1 MSLVL
6 HNLGLRAGV
15 HGPMLCSGLN
25 TSIEPGQRWV
35 LLGPNGSG
43 KSTLLATVAG
53 LLAPAQGHITLHGR
67 ALDAWPLEALARE
80 RAWCPPHWSDPF
92 PATVAETVQLAQRQA
107 DLAALHALLERF
119 DIATLARADVRTLS
133 AGERQR
139 VALAS
144 AWWQGAALLML
155 DEPTSHLDLAH
166 QELLLRRL
174 VEHEGSVITSLH
186 DLNLAWRVA
195 THAVLFDGHGGV
207 HAGSRQD
214 MMTPDLLAQAFGV
227 PVAWVDVCGQRRLWV
242 GAMEQG
248 A

>member
-1 MSLVL
+1 M
-6 HNLGLRAGV
+6 
-15 HGPMLCSGLN
+15 
-25 TSIEPGQRWV
+25 
-35 LLGPNGSG
+35 
-43 KSTLLATVAG
+43 
-53 LLAPAQGHITLHGR
+53 
-67 ALDAWPLEALARE
+67 
-80 RAWCPPHWSDPF
+80 
-92 PATVAETVQLAQRQA
+92 
-107 DLAALHALLERF
+107 LLESF

-174 VEHEGSVITSLH
+174 AEHEGSVITSLH

-195 THAVLFDGHGGV
+195 THAVLFDGRGGV
-207 HAGSRQD
+207 RAGSRED
-214 MMTPDLLAQAFGV
+214 VMVPDLLAKAFGV
-227 PVAWVDVCGQRRLWV
+227 PVAWVNVCGQRRLWV